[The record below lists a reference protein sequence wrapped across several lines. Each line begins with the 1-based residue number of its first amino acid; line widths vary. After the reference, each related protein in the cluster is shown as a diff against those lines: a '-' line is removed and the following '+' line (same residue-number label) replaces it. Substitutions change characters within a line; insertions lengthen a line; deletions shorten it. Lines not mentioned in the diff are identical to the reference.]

1 MIINLV
7 TIVSNI
13 HNPGPLINIPV
24 DGPEVL
30 KIVLLGQDEDDRVVS
45 VSTAWVNL
53 QQNRYGLTLI
63 VLG

>member
-1 MIINLV
+1 MFNLV

-13 HNPGPLINIPV
+13 YNPGPLINVPV